1 MRVPARW
8 RNDYQLWVEF
18 FVLINFAFLIP
29 DIWLAHSANQFRRA
43 AEYLPLYFSMAAT
56 AALTVG
62 ILARECK
69 GWTAVW
75 RDLGYLVG
83 WTSLAM
89 GLGGVILHLQSQFF
103 YEKTLRSL
111 TYAAPFAAPLAYAGL
126 GFLLLLNRM
135 VDADSPEWPRW
146 VLLLA
151 LGGFLG
157 NFVLSLTDHAVNG
170 FFRPVEW
177 LPVASS
183 AFAVGFLVTPF
194 LVTVTRRFLALCAS
208 VLVVQAAVGVL
219 GFFLHAAANLP
230 GRNFIN
236 GAPPL
241 APLLFPNMV
250 VLGLVALWVLWRR
263 FQ

>member
-1 MRVPARW
+1 
-8 RNDYQLWVEF
+8 
-18 FVLINFAFLIP
+18 
-29 DIWLAHSANQFRRA
+29 
-43 AEYLPLYFSMAAT
+43 
-56 AALTVG
+56 
-62 ILARECK
+62 
-69 GWTAVW
+69 
-75 RDLGYLVG
+75 
-83 WTSLAM
+83 
-89 GLGGVILHLQSQFF
+89 
-103 YEKTLRSL
+103 
-111 TYAAPFAAPLAYAGL
+111 
-126 GFLLLLNRM
+126 M

-194 LVTVTRRFLALCAS
+194 LVVVTRRFLALCAS
-208 VLVVQAAVGVL
+208 VLVLQAAVGVL
-219 GFFLHAAANLP
+219 GFFLHAAANIR
-230 GRNFIN
+230 GQNFIN

-250 VLGLVALWVLWRR
+250 VLGLVGLWVLWRR
-263 FQ
+263 IQ